1 MAAEGAPFS
10 LEPLASLP
18 LAGCLV
24 FLGLMGSALCYVLWN
39 HAIRILGVVAANNFI
54 YLIPFVTIVTA
65 RIFLGEAISPLA
77 ILGAVLITGGV
88 VMAQRTPAV
97 RKPARQT

>member
-1 MAAEGAPFS
+1 MMRRPS
-10 LEPLASLP
+10 LTIE
-18 LAGCLV
+18 
-24 FLGLMGSALCYVLWN
+24 N
-39 HAIRILGVVAANNFI
+39 KI
-54 YLIPFVTIVTA
+54 LIPFVTIVTA